1 MPNSLFICNV
11 TSPGVWRTADLG
23 SPLKT
28 SCTLDSSLNCPLIF
42 WFCLCILIVTLQQHN
57 IIMNVINDIFNE
69 IEEYEATR
77 NMLDF
82 TAPDEP
88 AEDI

>member
-1 MPNSLFICNV
+1 
-11 TSPGVWRTADLG
+11 
-23 SPLKT
+23 
-28 SCTLDSSLNCPLIF
+28 
-42 WFCLCILIVTLQQHN
+42 
-57 IIMNVINDIFNE
+57 MNVINDIFNE